1 MLSRKFKQTVSGRT
15 GPHGDR
21 TTTRELHGGRT
32 GAKQGP
38 HVGPHGGRART
49 TRGPHGGHT
58 GVSRGP
64 NMGLTGASRNY
75 TGICLIALQVEA
87 FFDGQACVYLD
98 SKVKR

>member
-1 MLSRKFKQTVSGRT
+1 MLSRKFKPTVSGRT

-32 GAKQGP
+32 GAKQG
-38 HVGPHGGRART
+38 R
-49 TRGPHGGHT
+49 
-58 GVSRGP
+58 
-64 NMGLTGASRNY
+64 TGASRNY

>member
-1 MLSRKFKQTVSGRT
+1 MLSRKFKPTVSGRT

-21 TTTRELHGGRT
+21 TTTRELHG
-32 GAKQGP
+32 A
-38 HVGPHGGRART
+38 A
-49 TRGPHGGHT
+49 
-58 GVSRGP
+58 RGP
-64 NMGLTGASRNY
+64 NRGRTGASRNY